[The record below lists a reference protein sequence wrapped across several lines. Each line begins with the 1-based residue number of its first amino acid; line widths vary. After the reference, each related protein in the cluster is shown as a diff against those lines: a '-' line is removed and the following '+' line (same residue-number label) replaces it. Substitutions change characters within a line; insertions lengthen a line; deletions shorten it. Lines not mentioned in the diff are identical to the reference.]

1 MIHKIQHKGL
11 LNTDIIFQWSF
22 WSTHTNILVGLG
34 STAEKIKVMDGPTI

>member
-1 MIHKIQHKGL
+1 MIHNSQHKEL

-34 STAEKIKVMDGPTI
+34 SIAEKIKLTDGPMI